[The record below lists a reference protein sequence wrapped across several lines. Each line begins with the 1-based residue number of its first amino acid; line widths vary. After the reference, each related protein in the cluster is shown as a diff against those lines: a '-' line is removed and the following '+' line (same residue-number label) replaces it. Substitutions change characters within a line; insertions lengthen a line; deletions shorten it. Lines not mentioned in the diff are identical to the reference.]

1 MKSLKSSVHNN
12 VHAMSPRPNSAPIQ
26 IQNILHTTNMPGP
39 LLVKTGALWQGI
51 RADRA
56 KCWLPGTQCEKN
68 AVRAKFSFFAC
79 YNLDIECILCII
91 VNNAASSGASI
102 GQDTGALTPWTL
114 LLFTDTLT
122 QQQCFITIQFN
133 ALKTHQGEGGR
144 RRSISLPVYFL
155 PPQERARLCSRAMW
169 PLPCLSRRPSLLS
182 LFTWGMRLSPGGAPG
197 WQQWRK
203 AAEGGEL
210 QWLGDSPAAGFIKPL
225 PGAGAWTCWLQVKA
239 WPEKRGDFFT
249 P

>member
-1 MKSLKSSVHNN
+1 
-12 VHAMSPRPNSAPIQ
+12 
-26 IQNILHTTNMPGP
+26 MPGP

-91 VNNAASSGASI
+91 VNNAASLGASI

-133 ALKTHQGEGGR
+133 ALKTHQGGGEYHVVIPSSVFSPATRKSQALFPRHVASSLFEPAPLSPLSLHLRNATFTRRSPGVTAVEEGSGGGR
-144 RRSISLPVYFL
+144 APVTWWLSSSWIHQTFTWSRGLDLLAPGESLAREERGLFYALTQIFL
-155 PPQERARLCSRAMW
+155 APFIAYRTD
-169 PLPCLSRRPSLLS
+169 LLS
-182 LFTWGMRLSPGGAPG
+182 TYVFW
-197 WQQWRK
+197 
-203 AAEGGEL
+203 
-210 QWLGDSPAAGFIKPL
+210 
-225 PGAGAWTCWLQVKA
+225 
-239 WPEKRGDFFT
+239 
-249 P
+249 